1 LYSLSPESAVFF
13 TRSATISAV
22 HLSQG
27 GSNSVVECQ
36 LPKLDVAGSIPV
48 SRSNF
53 LMLSPSESYPGAAAQ
68 DVHHALVLE
77 PANTGAAA
85 LKRDIASGAA
95 GKAFNILEVSVMCNL
110 FFKIAIS
117 RAVIIIALLLAS
129 RAASADVVKIV
140 VDDVIHPVVTER
152 IARAIQEAERT
163 HADAVLIELRTPGGL
178 VTAAIDIVHEILSSP
193 VPIIVY
199 VSPAGNRAAS
209 AGFYILEAADIAAMA
224 PGTNT
229 GAAHPVIQGATMDPV
244 LKDKLENDAAAHLR
258 SYSGKRGRNVEV
270 AESAVRQSKSFS
282 ADEALSQHLIDF
294 IAKDE
299 NDLLRQLDGKTITR
313 FDGSKTVLHLA
324 SKAVIVQEPTLKQ
337 EILSF
342 MMNPSIIF
350 IIFAIGVLSI
360 FVEFNHPGAVIPGV
374 IGFIAILLSLYTLNF
389 LPFRSIAV
397 VLILASFAMFILEAK
412 LQTHGIIG
420 AGGIVLMVLGAL
432 LLVDGP
438 IPQLRVQL
446 WAALA
451 VAIPIGIITVFLM
464 TIALRARRSKV
475 VTGEQGMI
483 GEVAI
488 VCAPLTPSGK
498 VFVQGELWDAISP
511 VNVEAGRRVVV
522 RRVENLMLHVEPVR
536 ETVPQP
542 SIAG

>member
-1 LYSLSPESAVFF
+1 
-13 TRSATISAV
+13 
-22 HLSQG
+22 
-27 GSNSVVECQ
+27 
-36 LPKLDVAGSIPV
+36 
-48 SRSNF
+48 
-53 LMLSPSESYPGAAAQ
+53 
-68 DVHHALVLE
+68 
-77 PANTGAAA
+77 
-85 LKRDIASGAA
+85 
-95 GKAFNILEVSVMCNL
+95 MCNL
-110 FFKIAIS
+110 PAKIGVAKV
-117 RAVIIIALLLAS
+117 AIIIALLLTS
-129 RAASADVVKIV
+129 RAASADVVKVV

-152 IARAIQEAERT
+152 IARAIQEAERI

-178 VTAAIDIVHEILSSP
+178 VTSTIDIVHEILASP
-193 VPIIVY
+193 VPVIVY

-282 ADEALSQHLIDF
+282 AEEALSQHLIDY

-299 NDLLRQLDGKTITR
+299 KDLFRQLDGKTITR
-313 FDGSKTVLHLA
+313 FDDSKAVLHLA
-324 SKAVIVQEPTLKQ
+324 SKPVIVQEPTLKQ

-374 IGFIAILLSLYTLNF
+374 IGFIAVLLSLYSLNF

-397 VLILASFAMFILEAK
+397 VLILASFIMFILEAK
-412 LQTHGIIG
+412 IQTHGIIS
-420 AGGIVLMVLGAL
+420 AGGILLMVLGAL

-464 TIALRARRSKV
+464 TIALRARRNKV
-475 VTGEQGMI
+475 VTGDQGMI

-488 VCAPLTPSGK
+488 VCAPLTPAGK
-498 VFVQGELWDAISP
+498 VFVRGELWDAVSP
-511 VNVEAGRRVVV
+511 VNVGAGSKVVV
-522 RRVENLMLHVEPVR
+522 RKVENLVLHVDPLR
-536 ETVPQP
+536 ESFPQP
-542 SIAG
+542 SMAR

>member
-1 LYSLSPESAVFF
+1 M
-13 TRSATISAV
+13 
-22 HLSQG
+22 H
-27 GSNSVVECQ
+27 
-36 LPKLDVAGSIPV
+36 
-48 SRSNF
+48 
-53 LMLSPSESYPGAAAQ
+53 
-68 DVHHALVLE
+68 
-77 PANTGAAA
+77 
-85 LKRDIASGAA
+85 
-95 GKAFNILEVSVMCNL
+95 NL
-110 FFKIAIS
+110 FSKRNVGRLAI
-117 RAVIIIALLLAS
+117 VFALIVAS
-129 RAASADVVKIV
+129 RAASADVIKIV

-152 IARAIQEAERT
+152 IARAIQDAQRT

-178 VTAAIDIVHEILSSP
+178 VTATIDIVQEILSSP
-193 VPIIVY
+193 VPVIVY

-209 AGFYILEAADIAAMA
+209 AGFYILEAADVAAMA

-229 GAAHPVIQGATMDPV
+229 GAAHPVIAGATMDPV

-282 ADEALSQHLIDF
+282 ADEALSQHLIDY
-294 IAKDE
+294 IARDE
-299 NDLLRQLDGKTITR
+299 NDLFRQLDGKTITR
-313 FDGSKTVLHLA
+313 FDGSKLVLHLA
-324 SKAVIVQEPTLKQ
+324 AKAVILQQPTLKQ

-350 IIFAIGVLSI
+350 IIFAIGVMSI

-374 IGFIAILLSLYTLNF
+374 VGFIAVLLSLYTLNF

-397 VLILASFAMFILEAK
+397 VLIIASFAMFVLEAK

-446 WAALA
+446 WAAMA
-451 VAIPIGIITVFLM
+451 VAVPIGAITVFLM
-464 TIALRARRSKV
+464 TIALRARRNKV

-488 VCAPLTPSGK
+488 VCAPLAPSGK
-498 VFVQGELWDAISP
+498 VFVQGELWDAVSP
-511 VNVEAGRRVVV
+511 VNVEAGGRVVV
-522 RRVENLMLHVEPVR
+522 RKVENLVLHVEPVP
-536 ETVPQP
+536 EAVPQT
-542 SIAG
+542 SVAR

>member
-1 LYSLSPESAVFF
+1 M
-13 TRSATISAV
+13 R
-22 HLSQG
+22 
-27 GSNSVVECQ
+27 
-36 LPKLDVAGSIPV
+36 
-48 SRSNF
+48 
-53 LMLSPSESYPGAAAQ
+53 
-68 DVHHALVLE
+68 
-77 PANTGAAA
+77 
-85 LKRDIASGAA
+85 
-95 GKAFNILEVSVMCNL
+95 NL
-110 FFKIAIS
+110 FPKTVIFRIAI
-117 RAVIIIALLLAS
+117 VFALLLAS
-129 RAASADVVKIV
+129 HAASADVLKIV
-140 VDDVIHPVVTER
+140 VDDAIHPVVTER
-152 IARAIQEAERT
+152 IARAIQEAQRA

-178 VTAAIDIVHEILSSP
+178 VTATIDIVHEILTSP
-193 VPIIVY
+193 VPVIVY
-199 VSPAGNRAAS
+199 VAPAGNRAAS

-229 GAAHPVIQGATMDPV
+229 GAAHPVISGATMDPV

-282 ADEALSQHLIDF
+282 ADEALSKHLIDY

-299 NDLLRQLDGKTITR
+299 NDLFRQLDGKTITR

-324 SKAVIVQEPTLKQ
+324 GKGVIIQEETLKQ

-342 MMNPSIIF
+342 MMNPSISF
-350 IIFAIGVLSI
+350 MIFAVGLLCI
-360 FVEFNHPGAVIPGV
+360 FFEFNHPGAILPGV
-374 IGFIAILLSLYTLNF
+374 VGFIAVAISLYTLQL
-389 LPFRSIAV
+389 LPLRSMALVMI
-397 VLILASFAMFILEAK
+397 IASFGMFVLEAK
-412 LQTHGIIG
+412 LQTHGIVG

-438 IPQLRVQL
+438 IPQMRVQL

-451 VAIPIGIITVFLM
+451 VAVPIGIITIFLM
-464 TIALRARRSKV
+464 TIALKARRNKV

-498 VFVQGELWDAISP
+498 VFVQGELWDAVSP
-511 VNVEAGRRVVV
+511 ANVDAGCRVVV
-522 RRVENLMLHVEPVR
+522 RRVENLVLHVEPVH
-536 ETVPQP
+536 EAVPQP

>member
-1 LYSLSPESAVFF
+1 MRSLFSKIA
-13 TRSATISAV
+13 
-22 HLSQG
+22 
-27 GSNSVVECQ
+27 
-36 LPKLDVAGSIPV
+36 V
-48 SRSNF
+48 SRVAIVF
-53 LMLSPSESYPGAAAQ
+53 
-68 DVHHALVLE
+68 VL
-77 PANTGAAA
+77 
-85 LKRDIASGAA
+85 
-95 GKAFNILEVSVMCNL
+95 F
-110 FFKIAIS
+110 
-117 RAVIIIALLLAS
+117 LAS
-129 RAASADVVKIV
+129 HTASADVLKIV

-152 IARAIQEAERT
+152 IARAIQEAQRI

-178 VTAAIDIVHEILSSP
+178 VTATIDIVHEILTSP
-193 VPIIVY
+193 VPVIVY
-199 VSPAGNRAAS
+199 VAPAGNRAAS

-229 GAAHPVIQGATMDPV
+229 GAAHPVISGETMDPV

-282 ADEALSQHLIDF
+282 ADEALSNHLIDY

-299 NDLLRQLDGKTITR
+299 NDLFRQLDGKTITR

-324 SKAVIVQEPTLKQ
+324 GKNVIVQEETLKQ

-342 MMNPSIIF
+342 MMNPSVSF
-350 IIFAIGVLSI
+350 MIFAVGLLCI
-360 FVEFNHPGAVIPGV
+360 FFEFNHPGAILPGV
-374 IGFIAILLSLYTLNF
+374 VGFIAVSISLYTLQL
-389 LPFRSIAV
+389 LPLRSMAV
-397 VLILASFAMFILEAK
+397 VMIIASFAMFVLEAK
-412 LQTHGIIG
+412 LQTHGIVG

-438 IPQLRVQL
+438 IPQMRVQL

-451 VAIPIGIITVFLM
+451 VAVPIGIITIFLM
-464 TIALRARRSKV
+464 TIALKARRNKV

-498 VFVQGELWDAISP
+498 VFVQGELWDAVSP
-511 VNVEAGRRVVV
+511 ANVDAGRRVVV
-522 RRVENLMLHVEPVR
+522 RKVENLVLHVEPVH
-536 ETVPQP
+536 EAIPQP